1 MPWIGWL
8 IIASFVVLAGAI
20 FALKR
25 QRQLCMNQI
34 DLHQRES
41 GCVAGYDEPEL
52 AESPH
57 GPDLKQQPVEEVT
70 TPGLVGLMA
79 HRYFMEAV
87 EREWQRSARTGRHS
101 SLILMRLD
109 GLQRVIGGKLRWGCD
124 KAQTAVA
131 ALVEAG
137 SRPPNIAARYTEDE
151 LAILMPEADARQAAT
166 LAEALRAS
174 VAANRFLRSHKV
186 TACFGIASFP
196 DRGRS
201 LEEILEAADSE
212 MCLANYRN
220 GNGEEVDSRSP
231 KPGDPERIQGPP
243 ATHSEA
249 AVTGSSSTSPG
260 TPSCYSA
267 QLEQKKPSLGMG
279 PTFSFSVDA
288 NGPYPKG
295 HSQAVSWVAIQ
306 IARQAG
312 LSQEEVD
319 EIHLGGLLHD
329 IGKFD
334 LPERVF
340 TKPTLL
346 TPEEYEIMKSHAA
359 KGAKILEPLGVKAVE
374 RIVRHHHER
383 YDGTGYPDGLAGDE
397 IPLGARIVAVAD
409 SFEDMVSDLAYKK
422 RRTFEDAVA
431 EFRRC
436 SGSQFDP
443 DVVAVFLEWV
453 NIHGDPRENES
464 DESKVA

>member
-1 MPWIGWL
+1 MPWLGWF
-8 IIASFVVLAGAI
+8 IVAAFVLLAGAI
-20 FALKR
+20 FGLKR
-25 QRQLCMNQI
+25 QQQLCMNEI

-41 GCVAGYDEPEL
+41 GSVVGYDEPEL

-57 GPDLKQQPVEEVT
+57 GADLKQQPVEEVIT
-70 TPGLVGLMA
+70 HSLAGLKA

-87 EREWQRSARTGRHS
+87 DREWQRSARTGRHS

-109 GLQRVIGGKLRWGCD
+109 GLKRVIGRKLGWGRD
-124 KAQTAVA
+124 KAQAAVA
-131 ALVEAG
+131 TLADAG
-137 SRPPNIAARYTEDE
+137 SRPPNIAARYKEDE
-151 LAILMPEADARQAAT
+151 FAILMPEADARQAAT

-174 VAANRFLRSHKV
+174 AAANYFLRSHKV

-196 DRGRS
+196 DQGRS
-201 LEEILEAADSE
+201 LEEILRAADSE
-212 MCLANYRN
+212 MCLAQYRN

-231 KPGDPERIQGPP
+231 KPGDPERNQRPP

-249 AVTGSSSTSPG
+249 TVKGRSSASPD
-260 TPSCYSA
+260 TPSRYSA
-267 QLEQKKPSLGMG
+267 QLEQKKMSLGLS

-295 HSQAVSWVAIQ
+295 HSQAVSWLAIQ
-306 IARQAG
+306 IASQAG
-312 LSQEEVD
+312 LSQDQVD

-329 IGKFD
+329 IGKFA

-346 TPEEYEIMKSHAA
+346 TAEEYEIMKSHAA
-359 KGAKILEPLGVKAVE
+359 RGAKILEPLDVKAIE

-397 IPLGARIVAVAD
+397 IPLGARIVAVAEC
-409 SFEDMVSDLAYKK
+409 FEDMVSDLGYKTP
-422 RRTFEDAVA
+422 RTFEDAVA

-436 SGSQFDP
+436 SGTQFDP
-443 DVVAVFLEWV
+443 DVVAAFLEWV
-453 NIHGDPRENES
+453 NIHGDPRERI
-464 DESKVA
+464 

>member
-1 MPWIGWL
+1 
-8 IIASFVVLAGAI
+8 
-20 FALKR
+20 
-25 QRQLCMNQI
+25 
-34 DLHQRES
+34 
-41 GCVAGYDEPEL
+41 
-52 AESPH
+52 
-57 GPDLKQQPVEEVT
+57 
-70 TPGLVGLMA
+70 
-79 HRYFMEAV
+79 
-87 EREWQRSARTGRHS
+87 
-101 SLILMRLD
+101 
-109 GLQRVIGGKLRWGCD
+109 
-124 KAQTAVA
+124 
-131 ALVEAG
+131 
-137 SRPPNIAARYTEDE
+137 
-151 LAILMPEADARQAAT
+151 
-166 LAEALRAS
+166 
-174 VAANRFLRSHKV
+174 
-186 TACFGIASFP
+186 
-196 DRGRS
+196 
-201 LEEILEAADSE
+201 
-212 MCLANYRN
+212 
-220 GNGEEVDSRSP
+220 
-231 KPGDPERIQGPP
+231 
-243 ATHSEA
+243 
-249 AVTGSSSTSPG
+249 
-260 TPSCYSA
+260 
-267 QLEQKKPSLGMG
+267 MG

-319 EIHLGGLLHD
+319 EIHPGGLLHD
-329 IGKFD
+329 IGKLQVPLHILD
-334 LPERVF
+334 KPES
-340 TKPTLL
+340 L
-346 TPEEYEIMKSHAA
+346 TAAEFETMKSHAA

-422 RRTFEDAVA
+422 RRTFGDAIA